1 MLLAMLLAVS
11 SYRCKAHNIKNTL
24 NLHPASGIQPWEDM
38 YKEMATA
45 MGMDPSVRIIFII
58 IAILLLHDNLL

>member
-1 MLLAMLLAVS
+1 MLLVVP

-38 YKEMATA
+38 YKEMAMA
-45 MGMDPSVRIIFII
+45 MGIDPSVRIMLLKYVFIKK
-58 IAILLLHDNLL
+58 